1 MELILKIYSR
11 SGAYQGVSFAIP
23 IDVAI
28 EVAEQIINKGEV
40 SRGYLGVRM
49 SEVDSDLAQAL
60 GMEKPYDFINSIE
73 RSIC

>member
-1 MELILKIYSR
+1 M
-11 SGAYQGVSFAIP
+11 
-23 IDVAI
+23 AI

-60 GMEKPYDFINSIE
+60 GMENPMELLLIALKKINLLIMLILRQAMSLLNLMVKK
-73 RSIC
+73 